1 MRYVDRGIATRR
13 QKIQC
18 YFHFMQKIFHTQ
30 LLSGNSGYAAKM
42 LKIFSALPG
51 RGGYAGFPDPAYLLP
66 KPPPTPLHAMIRFAG
81 HVTLDQSK
89 FSDAPAARWF
99 LVTPKT
105 YNFSQRLR
113 RAGVSGDIMHLMIKL
128 F

>member
-1 MRYVDRGIATRR
+1 MEIRDRRVFFNRFPELAHST
-13 QKIQC
+13 
-18 YFHFMQKIFHTQ
+18 
-30 LLSGNSGYAAKM
+30 YAAYD
-42 LKIFSALPG
+42 FC
-51 RGGYAGFPDPAYLLP
+51 DDVQPAYLLP

-99 LVTPKT
+99 LVTHKT

-113 RAGVSGDIMHLMIKL
+113 RAGVSGDTMHLMIKL